1 MAHQVTLVR
10 GDGTGP
16 ELAEATRMVLDS
28 TGVEFDW
35 DVQEA
40 GIDVFEAEGTP
51 LPDRVID
58 SIKRTK
64 VALKAPIT
72 TPVGKG
78 FRSVNV
84 ALRKMFELY
93 ACERPCKS
101 YPGVRSRYENISLVV
116 IRDRSMRNPG
126 LEPPVTSPPEATS
139 TSTNRSWP
147 KSNDDSPL
155 ESSVTSKPSS
165 HTAF

>member
-1 MAHQVTLVR
+1 MTHQVTLIR

-16 ELAEATRMVLDS
+16 ELAEATRMVLDA
-28 TGVEFDW
+28 TGVDFDW

-40 GIDVFEAEGTP
+40 GIDVFENEGTP

-72 TPVGKG
+72 TPVGTG

-84 ALRKMFELY
+84 ALRRMFDLY

-101 YPGVRSRYENISLVV
+101 YPGDGRADRRHRAPQRRQDPARLRHQHQADLD
-116 IRDRSMRNPG
+116 IRQ
-126 LEPPVTSPPEATS
+126 
-139 TSTNRSWP
+139 
-147 KSNDDSPL
+147 
-155 ESSVTSKPSS
+155 
-165 HTAF
+165 